1 MEFLLWQKQVKLKK
15 EISSRYYT
23 AVAGGNLY
31 SNEKGSYYLTLH
43 GMPTEMK
50 KGQQITI
57 SAENGQELTVK
68 QLMVND
74 AFIKMYLLDEYF
86 KSRKF

>member
-1 MEFLLWQKQVKLKK
+1 
-15 EISSRYYT
+15 
-23 AVAGGNLY
+23 
-31 SNEKGSYYLTLH
+31 
-43 GMPTEMK
+43 MK

-74 AFIKMYLLDEYF
+74 AFYQNVPLDEYF
-86 KSRKF
+86 KVENSNGMLTFDGNQRQ